1 MFFRILN
8 FQPRAPN
15 DIVNIRDW
23 VGARVRILRLSRGSC
38 RSSSAISL
46 WFGAIAIEWGQ
57 IPTSFGRLI
66 DVTILRLENNQ
77 LTGEIGSIWPL
88 SDIRNGERN
97 AECPPW
103 PFDFELCC
111 RNVFSIHFN
120 FLFGIYTYTYIF
132 TYIYTCIY
140 IYISIHIYLYTHVYI
155 YTCIEPYSYIEYL
168 YACMHHLCNM
178 HIQYMYISIP
188 FPTSVQ
194 SIQALHVHTSI
205 YSHISYSNLALTLS
219 ISLYLFVSL
228 SISIYLYLPF
238 TSLSLSFSPSSFS
251 LSL

>member
-1 MFFRILN
+1 MGAFGHSVISGMARGTLNAPHDLLILSCAAAMFF
-8 FQPRAPN
+8 Q
-15 DIVNIRDW
+15 
-23 VGARVRILRLSRGSC
+23 
-38 RSSSAISL
+38 
-46 WFGAIAIEWGQ
+46 
-57 IPTSFGRLI
+57 
-66 DVTILRLENNQ
+66 
-77 LTGEIGSIWPL
+77 
-88 SDIRNGERN
+88 
-97 AECPPW
+97 
-103 PFDFELCC
+103 
-111 RNVFSIHFN
+111 
-120 FLFGIYTYTYIF
+120 
-132 TYIYTCIY
+132 
-140 IYISIHIYLYTHVYI
+140 YISIFYLVYIHIHIYLHIYIHVYIYLYISIYILMYI